1 VLTSLSTGKC
11 ITRYVSG
18 RLLSIRDAIRKD
30 GSGPEHDALLLGL
43 AACIEPLS
51 KIRKDGRALRLVPS
65 RKPRLILPTLTEKW
79 EEIKEDCESL
89 RNKEVRPPLPTVI
102 IGDGRMPSQFGIEE
116 DSIDLIVTSP
126 PYPNNIDYSEV
137 YKLELWLLGF
147 VRTYD
152 EFLELRKSTVRSHP
166 TSELTGTHP
175 EFLRETKHGRLK
187 LLFDPIFERTES
199 SGEKWRHKLL
209 LGYFSDMWSSLK
221 EQYRCLKR
229 TGRAVIVVG
238 NSLHGGHHLP
248 YLIPTDL
255 ALAMIAQRLGFCVD
269 RVYVARNLM
278 RRLSGNHFLR
288 ESVLILRKRNG

>member
-1 VLTSLSTGKC
+1 V
-11 ITRYVSG
+11 TRYVSKK
-18 RLLSIRDAIRKD
+18 LLSIRDAIRED
-30 GSGPEHDALLLGL
+30 GSAPEHDALLLGL

-65 RKPRLILPTLTEKW
+65 RKRRLIVPTLTEKW
-79 EEIKEDCESL
+79 DEIKEDCQSL
-89 RNKEVRPPLPTVI
+89 REREIGYPLPRVI
-102 IGDGRMPSQFGIEE
+102 VGDGRMPSQLGVDEN
-116 DSIDLIVTSP
+116 SVDLIVTSP

-166 TSELTGTHP
+166 TSELTGSHT
-175 EFLRETKHGRLK
+175 EFVSETRHGRLK

-199 SGEKWRHKLL
+199 SDEKWRHRLL
-209 LGYFSDMWSSLK
+209 LGYFDDMWISLK
-221 EQYRCLKR
+221 EQFRCLKR
-229 TGRAVIVVG
+229 NGRAIVVVG

-255 ALAMIAQRLGFCVD
+255 ALAMIAERLGFCVE

-288 ESVLILRKRNG
+288 ESVVILRKTNG